1 MSDAGEPDEQALIE
15 TLYRAALPEFVALR
29 KVGAQRLRKAGQR
42 EAATRVQALGKP
54 SVPAWLANQLFHE
67 APVDWN
73 TALDAGEALR
83 EAQRGGGITATE
95 MQEKLSAQQQ
105 AVQRLV
111 QRADALAAARAQ
123 KVSRAHLRKLQDT
136 LEAFAAGTAEG
147 EPGRLQA
154 ELAPPSFDALDAA
167 ALLAAEPP
175 RRAPV
180 RAAAQEPEVGAEPQP
195 APPAKRP
202 AASPPRSPA
211 PAPKPTRAAAP
222 RPLPPM
228 PDPAEL
234 REANMAL
241 QHARSRQEAAR
252 IERERAE
259 TAAHAAV
266 EGVERARAQLGVAQR
281 RLEQAEQ
288 ALSSCKQDLL
298 EREQALSAA
307 RQGERTAAA
316 ATSEA
321 QAQLERLRAP

>member
-1 MSDAGEPDEQALIE
+1 MTEAGEPDEQALIE
-15 TLYRAALPEFVALR
+15 ALYRVALTEFVALR
-29 KVGAQRLRKAGQR
+29 KDSAQRLRKAGQR

-67 APVDWN
+67 AAADWN
-73 TALDAGEALR
+73 AALDAGEALR
-83 EAQRGGGITATE
+83 EAQRGGGITAAE
-95 MQEKLSAQQQ
+95 MQDKLSAQQQ

-111 QRADALAAARAQ
+111 QRGEALAAARAQ

-154 ELAPPSFDALDAA
+154 ELDPPSFDALDAA
-167 ALLAAEPP
+167 ALLAVRPP

-180 RAAAQEPEVGAEPQP
+180 RAVVEEPEVAEEPQP

-202 AASPPRSPA
+202 AASPSRSPA
-211 PAPKPTRAAAP
+211 PAPRPTRAAAP

-228 PDPAEL
+228 PDPAEV

-252 IERERAE
+252 IERERAD
-259 TAAHAAV
+259 TAARAAV
-266 EGVERARAQLGVAQR
+266 EGLERARAELGVAQR

-288 ALSSCKQDLL
+288 ALSSRKQELL
-298 EREQALSAA
+298 EREQALAA
-307 RQGERTAAA
+307 AQQSERSAAA

-321 QAQLERLRAP
+321 EVVLERLRAP

>member
-175 RRAPV
+175 R
-180 RAAAQEPEVGAEPQP
+180 
-195 APPAKRP
+195 
-202 AASPPRSPA
+202 
-211 PAPKPTRAAAP
+211 
-222 RPLPPM
+222 
-228 PDPAEL
+228 
-234 REANMAL
+234 
-241 QHARSRQEAAR
+241 
-252 IERERAE
+252 ER
-259 TAAHAAV
+259 AHAAV